1 MPDLGKVVRTFCV
14 LIIMHNIRSEM
25 PASSVACMWTVKCV
39 YEGHLR
45 LQGVKLNGAFKSNF
59 RRLRRAGTPPPLII
73 GVGLE
78 VFATPLLSPNPV
90 KYMYPPIDSR
100 KAAENYHFTA
110 NGYNSY

>member
-1 MPDLGKVVRTFCV
+1 MELLSQIF
-14 LIIMHNIRSEM
+14 
-25 PASSVACMWTVKCV
+25 VAC
-39 YEGHLR
+39 GA
-45 LQGVKLNGAFKSNF
+45 QG
-59 RRLRRAGTPPPLII
+59 PPPLII

-110 NGYNSY
+110 NGFNSY